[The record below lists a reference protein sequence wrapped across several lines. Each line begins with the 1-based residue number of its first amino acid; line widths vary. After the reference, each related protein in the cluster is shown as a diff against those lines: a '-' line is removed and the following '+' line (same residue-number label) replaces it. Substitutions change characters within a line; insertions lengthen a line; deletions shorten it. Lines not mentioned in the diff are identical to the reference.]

1 MQSPVANLLNEEI
14 DRIKTIFNQFDKNNN
29 GTIEKIELKTLS
41 IALNNPLSN
50 AELADFFKQ
59 MDKDNSSQISW
70 GEFIRYWTTI

>member
-70 GEFIRYWTTI
+70 DEFIRYWNTI

>member
-1 MQSPVANLLNEEI
+1 MQSPVDNLLNEEI

-70 GEFIRYWTTI
+70 DEFIRYWNTI

>member
-70 GEFIRYWTTI
+70 DEFIRYWNAI